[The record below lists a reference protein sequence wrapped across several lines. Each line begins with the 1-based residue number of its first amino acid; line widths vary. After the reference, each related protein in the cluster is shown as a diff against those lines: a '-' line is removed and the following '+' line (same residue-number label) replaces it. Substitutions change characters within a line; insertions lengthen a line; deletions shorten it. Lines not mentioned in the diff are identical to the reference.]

1 MRYRALDENGDMVM
15 RNGQAY
21 IENVEAVQQAVATR
35 LRLLIYEW
43 WEDYPTGTPWW
54 QDIIAQRGIEE
65 ALRII
70 KKRIEETTNVLT
82 VLDMEHTWDNESRTL
97 YVRAAVQ
104 SVYGLFELN
113 EALGGEV

>member
-1 MRYRALDENGDMVM
+1 MRYRALDEDGDMVM
-15 RNGQAY
+15 GNGNAY

-35 LRLLIYEW
+35 LRLLIYES

-54 QDIIAQRGIEE
+54 QDIIAQRGLEE

-70 KKRIEETTNVLT
+70 KKRIEGTTNVLT